1 MAYLH
6 KSKDTGIYSARIK
19 GLKNQEIKEKSITL
33 MTDDNDLAKHRL
45 KMVNKVAEK
54 FKKRFYS
61 RVEIYSMFDWLDES
75 DINHNIKTNRGI
87 NSFSYVYIIN
97 AKGTN
102 NYKIGKAM
110 STEER
115 IKDLQV
121 GAWRKLIIAYSF
133 KFDNDY
139 VHMIEN
145 SIHKSLAPCVC
156 EAKNEWFCLTKKQL
170 EHLADI
176 LRGYVNFYSSSSKQ
190 SKEVEIE
197 KEVNDNIISPS
208 NQTDLLE
215 EKSISIDKS
224 REYNGKRKEWYQ
236 WGKRAEKA
244 GIPRLPSN
252 RPSQKTL
259 ETWKQSIRAIENA
272 LG

>member
-6 KSKDTGIYSARIK
+6 KSKNTGIYSARIK
-19 GLKNQEIKEKSITL
+19 GLKNQKIKEKSINL
-33 MTDDNDLAKHRL
+33 MTGEKALAKHRL
-45 KMVNKVAEK
+45 KIVNKVAEK

-75 DINHNIKTNRGI
+75 NVNYSIETNRGI

-121 GAWRKLIIAYSF
+121 GAWRKLIIEYSF

-139 VHMIEN
+139 VHMIEH

-170 EHLADI
+170 EYLSDI
-176 LRGYVNFYSSSSKQ
+176 LRGYVNFYALPSGQ
-190 SKEVEIE
+190 SKGIEIE
-197 KEVNDNIISPS
+197 KGVNDNITSSS
-208 NQTDLLE
+208 NQNDLLDE
-215 EKSISIDKS
+215 ESIPTDKTIES
-224 REYNGKRKEWYQ
+224 SNKRREWYQ

-252 RPSQKTL
+252 RPSENAL
-259 ETWKQSIRAIENA
+259 NTWKQSIEAIENA
-272 LG
+272 VG